1 MAPGAEHQPG
11 FARLA
16 IAMNLSNPDS
26 VKPNW
31 KRYASAAYASGLL
44 RGLSLH
50 FKYRRRTMIASR
62 PYAENLALLS
72 VVLRNPAL
80 GDGAIIECG
89 TWRGGMAAG
98 MIEIGGPDRNYYFFD
113 SFAGLPPAGPHDE
126 ARSHSAQPHD
136 NCCASLDEFRQ
147 TLTKT
152 GVVAERIHIQQGFF
166 EQTLPS
172 FACPQIA
179 VLRLD
184 VDWYESTMICLETF
198 WDFVL
203 PGGLI
208 LIDDYNAWQGCSKA
222 VHAFLAK
229 RDAKERL
236 RHGPLARVTYILKQ
250 A

>member
-1 MAPGAEHQPG
+1 MAPGAEHKPG

-16 IAMNLSNPDS
+16 VAMKLPNPDLM
-26 VKPNW
+26 KPNW
-31 KRYASAAYASGLL
+31 KRHAYAAYAWGLL
-44 RGLSLH
+44 GGFRLH
-50 FKYRRRTMIASR
+50 FKYRQQTMIASR
-62 PYAENLALLS
+62 PYAENLALVS

-98 MIEIGGPDRNYYFFD
+98 MIDIGGPDRNYYFFD
-113 SFAGLPPAGPHDE
+113 SFAGLPPAGPNDE
-126 ARSHSAQPHD
+126 ARSHSAQPHL

-152 GVVAERIHIQQGFF
+152 RMLPETIHIQEGFF
-166 EQTLPS
+166 EQTLRS

-198 WDFVL
+198 WDYVL

-208 LIDDYNAWQGCSKA
+208 LLDDYNAWQGCSKA

-229 RDAKERL
+229 RNAKERL